1 MIDLWG
7 MIGQPKFR
15 NRHYCSSKFYK
26 SLKRMVTRT
35 VLSGY
40 SERVGI
46 AAMIPY
52 VAKIASLVATC
63 WNYINPRKIEK

>member
-1 MIDLWG
+1 
-7 MIGQPKFR
+7 
-15 NRHYCSSKFYK
+15 
-26 SLKRMVTRT
+26 MVTRT

-40 SERVGI
+40 SERVG
-46 AAMIPY
+46 AMIPY

>member
-1 MIDLWG
+1 
-7 MIGQPKFR
+7 
-15 NRHYCSSKFYK
+15 
-26 SLKRMVTRT
+26 MVTRT